1 MFWCKW
7 HNMLHVNN
15 IVMLCMDLCFLC
27 LSLCVFMF
35 WCKWKEEDSSGVSR
49 QQKAISRPTYHTLA
63 YLATTEYHYNIC
75 SKKLN
80 ICAISMPKQDTFLYL
95 ATSQNH
101 YNIYTNHNICD
112 FSIQIYSD
120 IHSYNLLTN
129 IFWHSFILF
138 MIPIYLKI
146 CSYQYSITG

>member
-1 MFWCKW
+1 MLLHVLLHVMLCVCMVLCFSCLQLCVFIFWCNLHNMLYVMLCMDLCFSCLQLCVFMFWCKW

-75 SKKLN
+75 SSE
-80 ICAISMPKQDTFLYL
+80 ISLQYL
-95 ATSQNH
+95 FFKIK
-101 YNIYTNHNICD
+101 YVCI
-112 FSIQIYSD
+112 IQ
-120 IHSYNLLTN
+120 
-129 IFWHSFILF
+129 
-138 MIPIYLKI
+138 
-146 CSYQYSITG
+146 

>member
-1 MFWCKW
+1 MAGMQGGCSFQCT
-7 HNMLHVNN
+7 MCVF
-15 IVMLCMDLCFLC
+15 FLC
-27 LSLCVFMF
+27 LLVAVFVF
-35 WCKWKEEDSSGVSR
+35 ILWCKWKEDSGGVSR

-80 ICAISMPKQDTFLYL
+80 ICVISMPKQDTFVYL

-129 IFWHSFILF
+129 IF
-138 MIPIYLKI
+138 
-146 CSYQYSITG
+146 